1 MCAIDFD
8 ADGRKTQ
15 VLPDTLLEKVVE
27 EIAQHRDHVGKVV
40 PYLDCEPLVD
50 QRHDKVRRL
59 KEAGVR
65 TVNIATNASLLSE
78 KRQRS

>member
-40 PYLDCEPLVD
+40 LYLDCEPLVD
-50 QRHDKVRRL
+50 Q
-59 KEAGVR
+59 
-65 TVNIATNASLLSE
+65 
-78 KRQRS
+78 